1 MGVAFKVESDAKLAG
16 GEEKYKILAR
26 GHVKAFVLETM
37 LIMDDE
43 MDSMPEP
50 FEQ

>member
-37 LIMDDE
+37 LIMDCLLYTSPSPRDA
-43 MDSMPEP
+43 
-50 FEQ
+50 